1 MSHASKFTRTAVVGA
16 GVALALVTLGACSD
30 TESDAGKAAEKSSAK
45 PAASA
50 AGSPGNSPAASG
62 KPAEQE
68 QEQKK
73 KAAFKGDGTFEVGKD
88 FQPGTYR
95 TTGNSGTGCYWEL
108 AKDSSGE
115 LDSIIAN
122 DNVTGSSYVTV
133 KAPAKLLKTN
143 GCKDWE
149 AVDAKPSGTPKTE
162 IKGDGGMVRVGAD
175 IAPGTYKSAGP
186 AEGSLGCYWER
197 AKNAEHGLESI
208 AANDN
213 PTGSAVVTISPKDG
227 YFKTTGCADWKKTG

>member
-1 MSHASKFTRTAVVGA
+1 MSHVSKFARTALTGA
-16 GVALALVTLGACSD
+16 GVALALATLGACSD
-30 TESDAGKAAEKSSAK
+30 TDK
-45 PAASA
+45 PAPSTKAT
-50 AGSPGNSPAASG
+50 G
-62 KPAEQE
+62 KPAEGAQPTA
-68 QEQKK
+68 QKEQKEEKKEEK

-88 FQPGTYR
+88 LQPGTYR
-95 TTGNSGTGCYWEL
+95 TTGNSGAGCYWEL

-115 LDSIIAN
+115 LDSIMAN

-149 AVDAKPSGTPKTE
+149 AVDAKPSGTPKAE

-186 AEGSLGCYWER
+186 AEGSIGCYWER

-213 PTGSAVVTISPKDG
+213 PTGPAVVTISPKDG